1 VAVAVATHI
10 WQAKVDLVVRS
21 GAITVAPLTMAVT
34 TARSLGAAMF
44 VATKGMSDGLVRRCR
59 RHLLMRRSRQ
69 RKRPIV
75 GVRLVSAS
83 PVRIPGAHR
92 LQIFG
97 LSVKEESSA
106 QIRSV
111 VRIGIRRSGSIRSKL
126 KVVVKV
132 GRTVKVAKVA
142 RKVKVAAVIKVP
154 LQ

>member
-1 VAVAVATHI
+1 MAVEVATHI

-21 GAITVAPLTMAVT
+21 GAITVAPLTMPVT

-92 LQIFG
+92 LRIFG

-106 QIRSV
+106 QIRS

-132 GRTVKVAKVA
+132 GRMVKVAKVA